1 MKKFKIKTRIIS
13 FVLAVVMSFSVFTYG
28 SISASALDETDL
40 NSEGMELGYSIIN
53 GYSKLAIKRQDITST
68 QKTAVYS
75 GLNVKNPYLIMLL
88 GLFYLKNGVDLGKIT
103 KDNSYAVQ
111 TITELD
117 GFLSR
122 MGIKNERATDFKKF
136 LSANYGKIS
145 TSLDTVGFYVIDA
158 TNQQSLD
165 LMSNEYVDCVLV
177 GGGVPSSLKD
187 LNFDGKS
194 DNIDAELIQ
203 QYLAES
209 LVFEDDDENNYAL
222 YASDINEDRKINIS
236 DVTYL
241 MKN

>member
-1 MKKFKIKTRIIS
+1 MKKFKLKTRIIS

-28 SISASALDETDL
+28 SISALALDETDL
-40 NSEGMELGYSIIN
+40 NSDGMELGYSIIN
-53 GYSKLAIKRQDITST
+53 GYTKLAIKRQDITTT

-75 GLNVKNPYLIMLL
+75 GLNVNNPYLIMLL
-88 GLFYLKNGVDLGKIT
+88 GLFYLKNGVDLGRIT
-103 KDNSYAVQ
+103 RDNSYAVQ

-117 GFLSR
+117 GFLGR
-122 MGIKNERATDFKKF
+122 MGIKNDKAKYFKENV
-136 LSANYGKIS
+136 LSNFGKIS

-158 TNQQSLD
+158 TNQQSLN
-165 LMSNEYVDCVLV
+165 LMNNEYVDCILV

-194 DNIDAELIQ
+194 DSTDADLIQ

-209 LVFEDDDENNYAL
+209 LVFEDVDENNYAL

-236 DVTYL
+236 DVTSL